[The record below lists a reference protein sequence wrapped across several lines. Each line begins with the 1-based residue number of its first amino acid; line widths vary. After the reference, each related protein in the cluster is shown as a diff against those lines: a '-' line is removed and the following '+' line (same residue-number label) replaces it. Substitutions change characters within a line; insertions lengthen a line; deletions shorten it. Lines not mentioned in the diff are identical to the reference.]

1 MEGLFPAP
9 GEREPVRVLL
19 RQLFKIDSILKT
31 VKPPSSLGRGRGKEG
46 DTIKG
51 KQRDQGDRKE
61 GKKWEIMFL

>member
-1 MEGLFPAP
+1 ML
-9 GEREPVRVLL
+9 V